1 MFYVLG
7 EQLVGIT
14 PLSFSNSSNLP
25 LPYYRWKVVVNNT
38 KKFYIGS
45 ENCSILEGDF
55 TDASIGGL
63 QTGSLKY
70 HTFDIPFWHRDKID
84 IYYNG
89 KIKYTGF
96 VDGVPDVQ
104 NDKVEISPYSKNLDA
119 TLYYHDYSSTSIS
132 YQSIIQDILT
142 TKSTQLNINY
152 NASFID
158 TGTTVLINPKYEY
171 LTCKKIL
178 EDLNDQIDNRDSGID
193 YNNTWYI
200 KAYSTNI
207 DYYIY
212 CDDKPFYEKLTYK
225 IDDKKV
231 KETRSQVFQKT
242 TSNNSVRRG
251 SVGYSTS
258 STSYQPLT
266 IENRVGIK
274 ESKITAPQ
282 GLATSDCLDFAYK
295 KLIAK
300 TDVPENIKVDNVDM
314 RRFEPETF
322 KKVRI
327 YKAEALIWHTIIDC
341 ETTSY
346 WNNTFC
352 STNAKIGTYSLYFS
366 GACQYNFPET
376 AAYKR
381 LKKIGFYI
389 KSNIAGNILN
399 VSFLQTASSS
409 LEWGVGKWSASGWSN
424 NPTLLQNNKI
434 YIEVANQWQWVDY
447 NVEFNSL
454 HTISLYSIISSAVI
468 SLDEFKVLS
477 YHRQYYDGN
486 IIKIGYEI
494 GSDFCDLEIGNFNQF
509 LNDDF
514 FRLEKK
520 VQEMEE
526 TIEDYSTYIP

>member
-14 PLSFSNSSNLP
+14 PLSVSNSSNLP

-45 ENCSILEGDF
+45 ENCSILEGEF
-55 TDASIGGL
+55 SEASIGGL

-70 HTFDIPFWHRDKID
+70 YTFDMPFWHRDKVD

-119 TLYYHDYSSTSIS
+119 TLYYHDYSSTLVS

-158 TGTTVLINPKYEY
+158 TGTTTLINPKYEY
-171 LTCKKIL
+171 LNCKKVF

-193 YNNTWYI
+193 YNNTWYV
-200 KAYSTNI
+200 KAYSTTI

-212 CDDKPFYEKLTYK
+212 YDDNPVYEKLTYK
-225 IDDKKV
+225 IDDKKI

-258 STSYQPLT
+258 STSYQPLS

-282 GLATSDCLDFAYK
+282 GLATSDCLNYAYQ
-295 KLIAK
+295 KLISK
-300 TDVPENIKVDNVDM
+300 TDIPENIKVNNIDM
-314 RRFEPETF
+314 RRFEPEPF
-322 KKVRI
+322 KMVHI
-327 YKAEALIWHTIIDC
+327 YKAESLIWHTIIDC

-346 WNNTFC
+346 WTNVIP
-352 STNAKIGTYSLYFS
+352 STIAKVGTYSLYFNN
-366 GACQYNFPET
+366 ACQYDFSET
-376 AAYKR
+376 AVWKR
-381 LKKIGFYI
+381 PKKLGFYV
-389 KSNIAGNILN
+389 KSNNQGNILN
-399 VSFLQTASSS
+399 VSFLRDDSSS
-409 LEWGVGKWSASGWSN
+409 LEWSYDSWSIGAWSAK
-424 NPTLLQNNKI
+424 PVLLQTNKV
-434 YIEVANQWQWVDY
+434 YIETPNQWQWIDF
-447 NVEFNSL
+447 NTDFNSL
-454 HTISLYSIISSAVI
+454 NTISFWSSITTAVFY
-468 SLDEFKVLS
+468 LDDFKVLS
-477 YHRQYYDGN
+477 YYREYYDGN

-494 GSDFCDLEIGNFNQF
+494 GSDYCDLEIGNFNQF

-514 FRLEKK
+514 FRIEKK
-520 VQEMEE
+520 VQELEE
-526 TIEDYSTYIP
+526 TVEDYSTYIP